1 MSWID
6 RRNSLEG
13 VKAVEAGAKRPS
25 RGVPAECSAVEWSRP
40 SLREV
45 ISGAASNFGEALHAV
60 LAVSVSVRVR

>member
-13 VKAVEAGAKRPS
+13 VKAFEAGAKRPS
-25 RGVPAECSAVEWSRP
+25 RGVPAECSAVEWSRA

-45 ISGAASNFGEALHAV
+45 ISGAASNFGERIYAV
-60 LAVSVSVRVR
+60 PAMLVRIRVR